1 MKTQGQLTMSDR
13 IVIEAGLCNKETF
26 RQIAQKL
33 ERHPSTIAAEV
44 RQNRTSVM
52 ARYSYGNDC
61 RFARRCAEH
70 HLCGNEECRFR
81 CVLCHNH
88 NCHELCER
96 YVSSRCRRV
105 DEPPYVCNAC
115 VSKPTCTKEMYLYS
129 AKYADATVNRRR
141 SESRQGIRIEEEEK
155 EALNALLTRLNGKM
169 KSSGFAWIQ

>member
-1 MKTQGQLTMSDR
+1 MSDR

-33 ERHPSTIAAEV
+33 ERHPSTIAAGM
-44 RQNRTSVM
+44 RQNRTTVM

-88 NCHELCER
+88 NCNDL
-96 YVSSRCRRV
+96 
-105 DEPPYVCNAC
+105 
-115 VSKPTCTKEMYLYS
+115 
-129 AKYADATVNRRR
+129 
-141 SESRQGIRIEEEEK
+141 
-155 EALNALLTRLNGKM
+155 
-169 KSSGFAWIQ
+169 

>member
-1 MKTQGQLTMSDR
+1 MVKTQGQLTMSDR

-70 HLCGNEECRFR
+70 HL
-81 CVLCHNH
+81 
-88 NCHELCER
+88 
-96 YVSSRCRRV
+96 S
-105 DEPPYVCNAC
+105 PA
-115 VSKPTCTKEMYLYS
+115 
-129 AKYADATVNRRR
+129 
-141 SESRQGIRIEEEEK
+141 
-155 EALNALLTRLNGKM
+155 
-169 KSSGFAWIQ
+169 